1 MRKSRLELY
10 ISSFFSDKQKY
21 SSDDVTV
28 NMSLLLLPEEVL
40 ELIVK
45 RFTAKDLIACSFVCL
60 EWREKFNNNSF
71 WKRFCHKHVK
81 DYLEKTECE
90 VDPPFQPIQ
99 STEERLEPVCGWR
112 VCYMR
117 EIHLT
122 NNWKSGHFSTTPVR
136 DYKTVQSVEMGV
148 DSYNTHWLFVN
159 VNSHIEVWNVNKTPE
174 LVKTLVLFPECVNPV
189 IVAERKLIVTQW
201 NIITTYSLDY
211 HVDTLFRCTLEE
223 NELLASKLWDST
235 AKSDIAT
242 LNDKEVFKCHSFGQ
256 LLVGHKR
263 LQNPAVTDIL
273 MHIWDV
279 NSKRKL
285 KTESMLKDFNN
296 YIKIDFVNIFKIDES
311 QGIIRL
317 VYLSFQNELDSV
329 LFVYNFKRLKFND
342 IKIECK
348 GVVVWCGYAHNI
360 IVTFSSDPGT
370 IRFFAFASGK
380 LLSSKEIGLYANS
393 EQMQLVDT
401 YLLYCMFNSMY
412 VLDILNQEIVYCL
425 ESTFSSFVRRLTV
438 IEPRFVVVWL
448 FERGERPGCSSS
460 YQEVWDLKNL
470 SRKLLQFSKELD
482 NEMIAR
488 SYSLIKQVACYNG
501 VIHVC
506 TFW

>member
-1 MRKSRLELY
+1 M
-10 ISSFFSDKQKY
+10 ISVDT
-21 SSDDVTV
+21 SDDITV

-45 RFTAKDLIACSFVCL
+45 HLTVKDLIACSTVCL
-60 EWREKFNNNSF
+60 EWREKFNNNLF
-71 WKRFCHKHVK
+71 WKWFCYKHVK
-81 DYLEKTECE
+81 DYLEKTVCE

-99 STEERLEPVCGWR
+99 SNEERLEPVCDWR
-112 VCYMR
+112 ICYMR
-117 EIHLT
+117 ETHLI
-122 NNWKSGHFSTTPVR
+122 NNWKSTNYSTTPVR
-136 DYKTVQSVEMGV
+136 DYKTVQLVEMGV
-148 DSYNTHWLFVN
+148 DSIGTHWLFLWLYIDTN
-159 VNSHIEVWNVNKTPE
+159 FLIEVWNVNKTPE
-174 LVKTLVLFPECVNPV
+174 LVKTLMIFPGYVNPV
-189 IVAERKLIVTQW
+189 IVAEGKLVVNQW
-201 NIITTYSLDY
+201 NIITTYALEY
-211 HVDTLFRCTLEE
+211 HIETLFRCTLEE
-223 NELLASKLWDST
+223 DKLLDSKLWEST
-235 AKSDIAT
+235 VTSHIAT
-242 LNDKEVFKCHSFGQ
+242 LNDKEDFKCNNFGS

-263 LQNPAVTDIL
+263 LQNPAVSDIP
-273 MHIWDV
+273 MHIWDL
-279 NSKRKL
+279 NSKTKL

-296 YIKIDFVNIFKIDES
+296 YIKIDYVNIFKIDKT

-317 VYLSFQNELDSV
+317 VYLSFEDELNSI
-329 LFVYNFKRLKFND
+329 LFVYDFKRLKFRD

-348 GVVVWCGYAHNI
+348 SVVVWCGYAHNI

-370 IRFFAFASGK
+370 IKFFDFSSGK
-380 LLSSKEIGLYANS
+380 LLSTKEIGLYANS

-412 VLDILNQEIVYCL
+412 VVDILNQQIVYCV
-425 ESTFSSFVRRLTV
+425 ESTFSSFVSKLTV

-460 YQEVWDLKNL
+460 YQQVWDLKNL

-488 SYSLIKQVACYNG
+488 SPSLIKQAACYNG
-501 VIHVC
+501 FIHVC